1 MNDNEPIFTGYDS
14 DLELDDEL
22 LMGVGE
28 DSVDGPELR
37 VSENDE
43 PPVKRIQR
51 QLEEPVLVTRSK
63 LRKK

>member
-1 MNDNEPIFTGYDS
+1 
-14 DLELDDEL
+14 
-22 LMGVGE
+22 MGVGE
-28 DSVDGPELR
+28 DLVDGPESR